1 MALCIMCTYMNVT
14 CMLFYYIRFVKKID
28 KLIEEKPIE
37 YLINYRG
44 TSDETKYCR

>member
-1 MALCIMCTYMNVT
+1 
-14 CMLFYYIRFVKKID
+14 MLFIVSELIKID

-44 TSDETKYCR
+44 IGDETKYWT